1 MLRSRLFPL
10 WIVALMLGGGLVA
23 CEQPSTSD
31 VSQTE
36 EGVLRLGSVA
46 AVDTVARAVAPSGR
60 PLVIDGFRGSVAL
73 TGTAAS
79 TADLQFV
86 KRGRGEDAETA
97 RGVLQDVII
106 TESGTQSAY
115 TYALET
121 DGEAYATVDVTGT
134 VPRATVLR
142 VEKSKGP
149 VSLTGIDGPLTVK
162 HEHGP
167 VTIREAADSV
177 TVEIRTG
184 DVTAHFAALPTDAAV
199 SLRTENGDV
208 TLRVPPD
215 ASAEITAETDAGDIR
230 SQGLSMTEQHFTPRE
245 AGGQYSAQL
254 EPGEASVDLRTK
266 NGTILIAAADTMTA
280 EPGMTAP
287 DDTVQAPVEPPAP
300 PVPTSDTT
308 VAPET
313 STDTAVSPAAPTD
326 SIPTTPASSD
336 SVVTDSATSDGG

>member
-1 MLRSRLFPL
+1 MLVGF
-10 WIVALMLGGGLVA
+10 LGA

-73 TGTAAS
+73 TGTAQP

-86 KRGRGEDAETA
+86 KRGRGKDAETA
-97 RGVLQDVII
+97 RGVLQDVTI
-106 TESGTQSAY
+106 TESGTQDAY
-115 TYALET
+115 TYTLET
-121 DGEAYATVDVTGT
+121 DGGAYATVDVTGT

-142 VEKSKGP
+142 VEKSSGP
-149 VSLTGIDGPLTVK
+149 VRLAGIDGPLTVK

-184 DVTAHFAALPTDAAV
+184 DVTAHFAALPSDAAV

-215 ASAEITAETDAGDIR
+215 ASAQINAETDAGEIR
-230 SQGLSMTEQHFTPRE
+230 SQGLSLTDQHFTPRD

-266 NGTILIAAADTMTA
+266 NGNVLIAAADSLPADTAMT
-280 EPGMTAP
+280 PQDDSAP
-287 DDTVQAPVEPPAP
+287 AMPDRPAP

-308 VAPET
+308 VAPERSSDTVSVSPGTTDAVGDDQTT
-313 STDTAVSPAAPTD
+313 SSDTAATDTSGP
-326 SIPTTPASSD
+326 
-336 SVVTDSATSDGG
+336 

>member
-1 MLRSRLFPL
+1 MLRVRLFPL

-46 AVDTVARAVAPSGR
+46 AVDTVTRAVAPSGR

-73 TGTAAS
+73 TGTGAS
-79 TADLQFV
+79 TAELKFV
-86 KRGRGEDAETA
+86 KRGRGKDAETA
-97 RGVLQDVII
+97 RGVLQDVTL
-106 TESGTQSAY
+106 TESGTQDAY

-121 DGEAYATVDVTGT
+121 DGGAYATVDVTGT

-177 TVEIRTG
+177 TVEVRTG

-199 SLRTENGDV
+199 SLRTQNGDV
-208 TLRVPPD
+208 TLRLPPD

-230 SQGLSMTEQHFTPRE
+230 SQGLSLTEQHFTPRD

-266 NGTILIAAADTMTA
+266 NGNVLIAAADSLPADTAMTPQDDSA
-280 EPGMTAP
+280 PGMP
-287 DDTVQAPVEPPAP
+287 DRPAP

-308 VAPET
+308 VAPEGSPDTTATVSSSPDTMT
-313 STDTAVSPAAPTD
+313 SDTT
-326 SIPTTPASSD
+326 TTP
-336 SVVTDSATSDGG
+336 

>member
-1 MLRSRLFPL
+1 MLRFRLFPL
-10 WIVALMLGGGLVA
+10 WMVALMLGGGLVA

-46 AVDTVARAVAPSGR
+46 AVDTVTRAVAPSGR

-73 TGTAAS
+73 TGTGAS
-79 TADLQFV
+79 TAELKFV
-86 KRGRGEDAETA
+86 KRGRGKDAETA
-97 RGVLQDVII
+97 RGVLQDVTL
-106 TESGTQSAY
+106 TESGTQDAY

-121 DGEAYATVDVTGT
+121 DGGAYATVDVTGT

-177 TVEIRTG
+177 TVEVRTG

-199 SLRTENGDV
+199 SLRTQNGDV
-208 TLRVPPD
+208 TLRLPPD
-215 ASAEITAETDAGDIR
+215 ASAQIEAETDAGAIR
-230 SQGLSMTEQHFTPRE
+230 SQGLSLTDQHFTPRN

-254 EPGEASVDLRTK
+254 EPGEATVDLRTK
-266 NGTILIAAADTMTA
+266 NGNILMTAGDSLPADTAGAAPEDTLGSSS
-280 EPGMTAP
+280 GM
-287 DDTVQAPVEPPAP
+287 VAP
-300 PVPTSDTT
+300 PIPTADTT
-308 VAPET
+308 VAAE
-313 STDTAVSPAAPTD
+313 
-326 SIPTTPASSD
+326 
-336 SVVTDSATSDGG
+336 ATSDTASVAPATTDTVGDNMKNTRSDTAATDTSGR

>member
-1 MLRSRLFPL
+1 MLRFRLFPL
-10 WIVALMLGGGLVA
+10 WMVALMLGGGLVA

-46 AVDTVARAVAPSGR
+46 AVDTVTRAVAPSGR

-73 TGTAAS
+73 TGTGAS
-79 TADLQFV
+79 TAELQFV
-86 KRGRGEDAETA
+86 KRGRGKDAETA
-97 RGVLQDVII
+97 RGVLQDVTL
-106 TESGTQSAY
+106 TESGTQDAY

-121 DGEAYATVDVTGT
+121 DGGAYATVDVTGT

-177 TVEIRTG
+177 TVEVRTG

-199 SLRTENGDV
+199 SLRTQNGDV
-208 TLRVPPD
+208 TLRLPPD

-230 SQGLSMTEQHFTPRE
+230 SQGLSLTDQHFTPRD

-254 EPGEASVDLRTK
+254 EPREATVDLRTK
-266 NGTILIAAADTMTA
+266 NGTILIAAADTMSA
-280 EPGMTAP
+280 EPAMTVP

-308 VAPET
+308 VAPEAPM
-313 STDTAVSPAAPTD
+313 DTAAAM
-326 SIPTTPASSD
+326 STTPDTAASD
-336 SVVTDSATSDGG
+336 STAP